1 MVKRQDCALL
11 WGSGYDRFT
20 SSRLFNGSAFTLVDD
35 RVNVFSDIV
44 CHINITLRSDIIIS
58 DIVISNITNDRIIL
72 ILEFVQEP
80 FVVADGLGMHS
91 AIIALH
97 IKRYTG
103 VVTWRDANVGR
114 EVLVLFKPLRASFLV
129 KFSDIGAVNEID
141 YCL

>member
-35 RVNVFSDIV
+35 RVNVFPDIV
-44 CHINITLRSDIIIS
+44 CHIHVTLTS
-58 DIVISNITNDRIIL
+58 DIVIINDRIRL
-72 ILEFVQEP
+72 ILEFVQKP
-80 FVVADGLGMHS
+80 LVVADGLGMHS